1 MMLVKYPFFYN
12 IVVQIGR
19 MTKHEG
25 LFIYNQLE
33 QRITES
39 YGDTS
44 TIKRCMQFVVRT
56 LINLELLSNP
66 KSGTYQLRKSIVI
79 KYDNVIAWLTEVSVR
94 AQGNSS
100 KSMSAIINDPAWFPF
115 EINFNE
121 NKLSSNIRLD
131 VHHQANDAIIFL

>member
-1 MMLVKYPFFYN
+1 
-12 IVVQIGR
+12 
-19 MTKHEG
+19 
-25 LFIYNQLE
+25 
-33 QRITES
+33 
-39 YGDTS
+39 
-44 TIKRCMQFVVRT
+44 MQFVVRT